1 MVKSVINECILFS
14 PDIFSEIKYRKL
26 INSPFNP
33 DHLFFFLSTMTIYNL
48 NGGTLF

>member
-1 MVKSVINECILFS
+1 MVKSVINECIFFL
-14 PDIFSEIKYRKL
+14 PDIFSELNYRKL

-33 DHLFFFLSTMTIYNL
+33 DHLFFFLSATTVCNL